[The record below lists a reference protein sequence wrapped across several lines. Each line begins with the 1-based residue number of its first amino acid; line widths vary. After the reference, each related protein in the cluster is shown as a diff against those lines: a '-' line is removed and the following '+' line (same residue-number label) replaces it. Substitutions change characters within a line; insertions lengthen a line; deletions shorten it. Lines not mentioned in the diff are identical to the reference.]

1 MREIPRVV
9 GGGARRYR
17 PPVPHDP
24 RDSGRAP
31 PAELL
36 RLAAEGARNIQR
48 ADASQLAKAD
58 QHVRVA
64 LGAHF
69 GSPRRWL
76 FFVLTAIGAG
86 LIAATSTDLLAV
98 QLAPVGMAVMMGGA
112 FGAAFLSPA
121 VNDAGLER
129 ERAWLASRPFPLAGY
144 FEALRQP
151 PTSGALLLVRVRFA
165 GEVPPVDLVQGL
177 LGRIDPKGAVQSAG
191 VRELLLQSG
200 LISGATGIRVNK
212 VPVYRNHRIVG
223 YVHRLADEL
232 LAPLHASYPLAEVEL
247 TRPI

>member
-1 MREIPRVV
+1 
-9 GGGARRYR
+9 
-17 PPVPHDP
+17 VPHDP
-24 RDSGRAP
+24 RDPGREP

-48 ADASQLAKAD
+48 ADARQLARAD
-58 QHVRVA
+58 QHLRVA

-69 GSPRRWL
+69 GSPRRWV
-76 FFVLTAIGAG
+76 FMVFAAIGVG
-86 LIAATSTDLLAV
+86 LTVATSSGLLDISMV
-98 QLAPVGMAVMMGGA
+98 PVGVVALMGGVLPLA
-112 FGAAFLSPA
+112 FKSPA
-121 VNDAGLER
+121 IGDAGLER

-177 LGRIDPKGAVQSAG
+177 LGRIDPQGAVQSAG
-191 VRELLLQSG
+191 GRELLLQSG
-200 LISGATGIRVNK
+200 LISGATGIRINK

-232 LAPLHASYPLAEVEL
+232 LAPVHASYPLAEVEL
-247 TRPI
+247 TRPV